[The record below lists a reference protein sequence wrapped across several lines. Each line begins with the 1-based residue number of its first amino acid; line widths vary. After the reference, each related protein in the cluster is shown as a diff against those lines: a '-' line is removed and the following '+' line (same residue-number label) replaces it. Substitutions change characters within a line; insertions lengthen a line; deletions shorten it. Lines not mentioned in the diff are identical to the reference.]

1 MENPPTAFA
10 VGGSKG
16 NWMDVRG
23 GLGCNPANPAN
34 LGLHS
39 VARGL
44 LRSLPPHCDLARE
57 DPSKSDGSSDF
68 SDLSQP

>member
-1 MENPPTAFA
+1 MENPPTALA

-39 VARGL
+39 DAIQIPRC
-44 LRSLPPHCDLARE
+44 LPPHRFLRRK
-57 DPSKSDGSSDF
+57 DPLILQK
-68 SDLSQP
+68 LSLLSHLLQP

>member
-1 MENPPTAFA
+1 MGLR
-10 VGGSKG
+10 V
-16 NWMDVRG
+16 

-44 LRSLPPHCDLARE
+44 LRSFPPHTILARE
-57 DPSKSDGSSDF
+57 DP
-68 SDLSQP
+68 